1 MQVTELFDKPLSLV
15 SAPRRIA
22 APANGR
28 SRERRAQKQ
37 DKKLFRHTHGLV
49 RTKIGLFPE
58 PHPASGAER
67 YGIGPKRRGSRR
79 SRARRDPV
87 PRANGCAGAHEEPGG
102 ADRAARTP
110 GKDGQ

>member
-22 APANGR
+22 APANGAAA
-28 SRERRAQKQ
+28 SA
-37 DKKLFRHTHGLV
+37 V
-49 RTKIGLFPE
+49 
-58 PHPASGAER
+58 PAA
-67 YGIGPKRRGSRR
+67 ILC
-79 SRARRDPV
+79 RARMDAP
-87 PRANGCAGAHEEPGG
+87 GAHEEPGG